1 MARAG
6 HVYVMRVSDEAV
18 KVGFSKNPARRAI
31 ELGTLDVLHH
41 TEWLEH
47 AELIEKSAH
56 RLLKL
61 GKKHIKDEIFSASVK
76 EAIAAINDA
85 IEMAAGETL
94 RLDSTPVGN
103 NKWLQVRVDEEFERK
118 LDRLRKAEPDL
129 PSKSEMVNRLVDR
142 ANEKLDSKK

>member
-6 HVYVMRVSDEAV
+6 HVYVMRVSNEAV

-31 ELGTLDVLHH
+31 ELGALDVLHH

-47 AELIEKSAH
+47 AELIERSAH

-61 GKKHIKDEIFSASVK
+61 GGKHIKDEVFSASVK

-85 IEMAAGETL
+85 IEMAAGDAL
-94 RLDSTPVGN
+94 RLDSGPTGK

-118 LDRLRKAEPDL
+118 LDDLRRAESDL
-129 PSKSEMVNRLVDR
+129 PSKSEMINRLVDR
-142 ANEKLDSKK
+142 ACEKLDSKN